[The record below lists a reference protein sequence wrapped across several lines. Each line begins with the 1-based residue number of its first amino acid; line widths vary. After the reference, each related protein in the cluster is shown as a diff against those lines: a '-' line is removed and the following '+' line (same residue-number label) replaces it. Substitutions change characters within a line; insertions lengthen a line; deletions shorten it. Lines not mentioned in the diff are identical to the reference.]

1 MWTPPALEVC
11 LPTWLFYIKYY
22 ELTCDWQNFNLATG
36 IVVVNFGSG
45 TNSAIRDAVLRTEWW
60 DKVSRR
66 LGFANFKVSYCNGW
80 CLDDRQAD
88 TIIEALWW
96 EAHKNHNIALDWC
109 VNTYT
114 IHICA
119 RTHIQIQT
127 HTHSHTFSLCNIRL
141 VCAGWQ
147 AGIEARSPGLAHGP
161 SVKSWSAQLTW
172 KPDLHI
178 FSTTW
183 RRISIG
189 SISFVKKDR

>member
-36 IVVVNFGSG
+36 IVIVNFGSG
-45 TNSAIRDAVLRTEWW
+45 TNSAIRDAVLRTKWW

-66 LGFANFKVSYCNGW
+66 LGFANFKVLYCIGW

-88 TIIEALWW
+88 AIIEALWW

-114 IHICA
+114 SVHELIYKYVL
-119 RTHIQIQT
+119 THIHTMQHPIGVCRLTGGHWSQIAW
-127 HTHSHTFSLCNIRL
+127 
-141 VCAGWQ
+141 AGPW
-147 AGIEARSPGLAHGP
+147 P
-161 SVKSWSAQLTW
+161 KC
-172 KPDLHI
+172 
-178 FSTTW
+178 
-183 RRISIG
+183 
-189 SISFVKKDR
+189 